1 MADNYYEGTGVL
13 MLDHVTPI
21 IKALFSAFALD
32 EHYPGNGN
40 AYIARIAETNDPQWD
55 DVLEGLVDL
64 MATLGLDLPD
74 QRDGSSLAGVLEA
87 LAVHFDAEDDEDL
100 ENLIEHHPFED
111 SVDLDALLLIAT
123 CFDDGHHLTAIQFEG
138 CWYCNKPRLFEFG
151 GESCF
156 LSREIRL
163 LGSSTRIR
171 ELGSQLRQ
179 AVLDKDVEEASAF
192 IALETASLL
201 AGINDEM
208 FRKEVRH
215 RIAEWLAQPPTINV
229 I

>member
-1 MADNYYEGTGVL
+1 MANNYYEGTGVL
-13 MLDHVTPI
+13 MLDHVTPV

-32 EHYPGNGN
+32 EHYPGNGR

-64 MATLGLDLPD
+64 TATLGLDIPD
-74 QRDGSSLAGVLEA
+74 QSDDSLLAGVLGQ
-87 LAVHFDAEDDEDL
+87 LAVHFGAEDDEGL
-100 ENLIEHHPFED
+100 ESLIENHPFED
-111 SVDLDALLLIAT
+111 RVDLDALLVIAT

-138 CWYCNKPRLFEFG
+138 CWYCSKPRLFEFG

-156 LSREIRL
+156 LSREVRL
-163 LGSSTRIR
+163 FGSSTRVR
-171 ELGSQLRQ
+171 EFGSQLRQ
-179 AVLDKDVEEASAF
+179 TILAKDIEEASAF
-192 IALETASLL
+192 IALESASLL

-215 RIAEWLAQPPTINV
+215 RVAQRLAQPQTINAA
-229 I
+229 